1 MHIFLHKLR
10 PHKLRQWI
18 VYVMSYL
25 IEIVKNIIVYK
36 IDKFFII
43 RELLRKL

>member
-1 MHIFLHKLR
+1 
-10 PHKLRQWI
+10 
-18 VYVMSYL
+18 MSYL
-25 IEIVKNIIVYK
+25 IEIVKNIIAYE